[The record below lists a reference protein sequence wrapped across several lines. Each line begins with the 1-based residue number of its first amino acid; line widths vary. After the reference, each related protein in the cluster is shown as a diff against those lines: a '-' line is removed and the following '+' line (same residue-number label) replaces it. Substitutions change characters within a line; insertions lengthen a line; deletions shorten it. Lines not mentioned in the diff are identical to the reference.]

1 MFCVDLTG
9 VFYYYPKKPDNI
21 LWERQTHGK
30 SFPGAVRGPHRSART
45 HQPLS
50 PSGPSSPHLSQELLP
65 EAVAGAARMHSS
77 DRRPPLLPAE
87 APPVC
92 PRAEDSAQLKPVRT

>member
-1 MFCVDLTG
+1 MERAFLVRSGDRTG
-9 VFYYYPKKPDNI
+9 LPVTISRFLP
-21 LWERQTHGK
+21 
-30 SFPGAVRGPHRSART
+30 AA
-45 HQPLS
+45 
-50 PSGPSSPHLSQELLP
+50 PSSPHLSQELLP

-77 DRRPPLLPAE
+77 DRRPTLLPAE